1 MIDLL
6 LIPAGSLWAAL
17 NLAYVQHLYRSSRA

>member
-1 MIDLL
+1 MSELL
-6 LIPAGSLWAAL
+6 LIPFGSLWTAA